1 MNKPAQ
7 ALLASVPLL
16 FTPVL
21 FYVLAEGVLN
31 LGGGEKD
38 ILLIIPWFIGSV
50 VFAISA
56 YILIAKGRAVSDWL
70 RYSLGISVLVL
81 VVLFFL
87 AYIVSLLGIA

>member
-1 MNKPAQ
+1 MNKSTQ
-7 ALLASVPLL
+7 VLLASTPLL
-16 FTPVL
+16 LTPVL

-38 ILLIIPWFIGSV
+38 ILWIFPWLIWSII
-50 VFAISA
+50 FAISS
-56 YILIAKGRAVSDWL
+56 YILIAKGRAVANWL
-70 RYSLGISVLVL
+70 RYSLTISILVL

>member
-16 FTPVL
+16 LTPVL

-38 ILLIIPWFIGSV
+38 ILWIFPWFIGSV
-50 VFAISA
+50 VFAICA
-56 YILIAKGRAVSDWL
+56 YIFVAKGWVVSAWL
-70 RYSLGISVLVL
+70 RYSLGISIFVL